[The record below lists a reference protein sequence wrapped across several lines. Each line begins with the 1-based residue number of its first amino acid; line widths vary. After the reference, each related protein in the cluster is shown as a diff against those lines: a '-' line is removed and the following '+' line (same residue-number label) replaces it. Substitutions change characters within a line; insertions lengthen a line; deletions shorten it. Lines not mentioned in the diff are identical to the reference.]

1 MNTLIFDIET
11 VPLDFET
18 AFDAAQQEYLLRGTA
33 SDEER
38 EQRKGWG
45 ALNPLTGQVVCI
57 GTLVQESRKGTAL
70 YLDKEAREDVIELD
84 GMILK
89 YKAFTDEASLL
100 QHFWAGLANKYQA
113 VVTFNGRNFDCP
125 FLMLRS
131 AVLGIR
137 PSVNMMS
144 GTRWDFKVGGSSSD
158 RYSGIEHID
167 LQDKLCFSGG
177 FDKQGA
183 TRKFNLDFYTKA
195 FGIASPKS
203 ETIAGDKVPKFF
215 AEGRSREIAEY
226 CMRDVRATGDLYEK
240 WSSLLKF

>member
-18 AFDAAQQEYLLRGTA
+18 SFDPAQQEYLLRGATT
-33 SDEER
+33 DEER
-38 EQRKGWG
+38 EKQKGLG
-45 ALNPLTGQVVCI
+45 GLNPLLGKVVCI
-57 GTLVQESRKGTAL
+57 GTLVHETQKGSAL
-70 YLDKEAREDVIELD
+70 YLADEATEEVIEHE
-84 GMILK
+84 GMTLK
-89 YKAFTDEASLL
+89 YKAFTDEAALL
-100 QHFWAGLANKYQA
+100 HHFWSGMDGKYQA

-131 AVLGIR
+131 AALGIR
-137 PSVNMMS
+137 PSINMMS
-144 GTRWDFKVGGSSSD
+144 GTRWEFKVGGSSSD
-158 RYSGIEHID
+158 RYSGAEHID
-167 LQDKLCFSGG
+167 LLDKLTFNAG
-177 FDKQGA
+177 FDKVGA

-226 CMRDVRATGDLYEK
+226 CMRDVRATSELYEK
-240 WSSLLKF
+240 WLALLKF